1 MKTGVNPKRHEIEE
15 MGECAQVRGTEKPR
29 EADGGHTRGT
39 EDDRWDQNARWDGR
53 ALTKASAATEPSF
66 QLRDRASRRRR

>member
-39 EDDRWDQNARWDGR
+39 EDDR
-53 ALTKASAATEPSF
+53 
-66 QLRDRASRRRR
+66 